1 MALKR
6 VLDTNAVLY
15 LLGGR
20 LAEPLPEGRYF
31 ASVMTEMELLSY
43 PLLDEAAEEQ
53 RRAFLS
59 GVTVVGLT
67 REIRETAIQL
77 RRQHALKLPDA
88 IIEATASTLEAELLS
103 NDHKLLRVPGLNCKQ
118 LRLKEA

>member
-1 MALKR
+1 MALNR

-43 PLLDEAAEEQ
+43 PLLDEAGHGSFQA
-53 RRAFLS
+53 ANVLTLS
-59 GVTVVGLT
+59 LGVGAG
-67 REIRETAIQL
+67 RWFFC
-77 RRQHALKLPDA
+77 
-88 IIEATASTLEAELLS
+88 EAGS
-103 NDHKLLRVPGLNCKQ
+103 RP
-118 LRLKEA
+118 